1 MNKKKIFEAYNDAR
15 AEMKGIID
23 KAETENRN
31 LTDEES
37 KQFDELAKKATDYM
51 NTYQKMNEMDD
62 FGDIDA
68 PKDAQ
73 KMSTEEKDTKD
84 FAGYIRAMVT
94 KSPLDVD
101 SNITKTDNGAI
112 VPKTIASKII
122 DRVKDLSPLYRDA
135 TMYNVKGTLSIPVVD
150 SAKDGITMAYAD
162 EFASLTGKS
171 TAFKSVDL
179 TGYLA
184 GALTLVSRSLI
195 NSTDIELTNFVV
207 NKMAMAKA
215 AFYDNEVINGTSG
228 KIEGLSKAE
237 QVLTSG
243 AATAVTADELIKL
256 KNTLKSAY
264 QGGAYFVMAPDT
276 FTAVQQLKDGNG
288 RYLLNDNIVD
298 GFSGNILG
306 KPVYTSDQMPAM
318 AGGKNAIIYINPA
331 EALGVKSVEDS
342 IEVLTEKYADQHAVG
357 IIEWVEMDAK
367 IQNQQAV
374 AILKMKTA

>member
-37 KQFDELAKKATDYM
+37 KQFDGLAKKATDYM

-62 FGDIDA
+62 FKDIDA

-73 KMSTEEKDTKD
+73 KMSTEEKDVKD

-94 KSPLDVD
+94 KSPVD

-112 VPKTIASKII
+112 IPKTIASKII

-162 EFASLTGKS
+162 EFAGLTGKS

-179 TGYLA
+179 TGHLA
-184 GALTLVSRSLI
+184 GTLTLISRSLI
-195 NSTDIELTNFVV
+195 NSTDIDLTNFVV
-207 NKMAMAKA
+207 NKMAMAVA
-215 AFYDNEVINGTSG
+215 TFYDNELINGTTG

-276 FTAVQQLKDGNG
+276 FTAVQQLKDRNE

-318 AGGKNAIIYINPA
+318 AGGKNAIIYINPSD
-331 EALGVKSVEDS
+331 ALAVKSVEDS

-357 IIEWVEMDAK
+357 IINWVEMDAK

>member
-68 PKDAQ
+68 PKDER
-73 KMSTEEKDTKD
+73 KMSTEEKDVKD

-94 KSPLDVD
+94 KSPVDND

-112 VPKTIASKII
+112 IPKTIASKII

-162 EFASLTGKS
+162 EFAGLTGKS

-184 GALTLVSRSLI
+184 GTLTLISRSLI
-195 NSTDIELTNFVV
+195 NSTDIDLTNFVV
-207 NKMAMAKA
+207 NKMAMAVA
-215 AFYDNEVINGTSG
+215 TFYDNELINGTSG

-237 QVLTSG
+237 QIVTSA

-276 FTAVQQLKDGNG
+276 FTAVQQLKDKNE

-318 AGGKNAIIYINPA
+318 AGGKNAIIYINPS
-331 EALGVKSVEDS
+331 EALAVKSVEDS

>member
-15 AEMKGIID
+15 AEMKEIID
-23 KAETENRN
+23 KAEDESRN

-62 FGDIDA
+62 FKDIDA
-68 PKDAQ
+68 PKDAP
-73 KMSTEEKDTKD
+73 KMSAEEKDVKD

-94 KSPLDVD
+94 KSPVDVG

-112 VPKTIASKII
+112 IPKTIASKII

-162 EFASLTGKS
+162 EFAGLAGKS

-215 AFYDNEVINGTSG
+215 AFYDNELINGTSG

-243 AATAVTADELIKL
+243 AATAVTSDELIKL

-276 FTAVQQLKDGNG
+276 FTAVQQLKDRND
-288 RYLLNDNIVD
+288 RYLLNDNIVE

-306 KPVYTSDQMPAM
+306 KPVYTSDQMPTM
-318 AGGKNAIIYINPA
+318 ASGKNAIIYINPA
-331 EALGVKSVEDS
+331 EALAVKSVEDS

-357 IIEWVEMDAK
+357 IIDWVEMDAK

-374 AILKMKTA
+374 AILRMKTA

>member
-37 KQFDELAKKATDYM
+37 KQFDELKKKATDYM
-51 NTYQKMNEMDD
+51 KTYQKMNEMDD
-62 FGDIDA
+62 FKDIDA

-112 VPKTIASKII
+112 VPKTIASKIN
-122 DRVKDLSPLYRDA
+122 DRVKDLYPLYRDA

-162 EFASLTGKS
+162 EFAGLAGKS

-215 AFYDNEVINGTSG
+215 AFYDNELINGTSG

-243 AATAVTADELIKL
+243 AAKAVTADELIKL

-264 QGGAYFVMAPDT
+264 QNRAYFVMAPET

-288 RYLLNDNIVD
+288 RYLLNDNIVE

-306 KPVYTSDQMPAM
+306 KPVYTSDQMPEM
-318 AGGKNAIIYINPA
+318 AGGKNAIIYINPS

-374 AILKMKTA
+374 AILRMKTA

>member
-23 KAETENRN
+23 KAEAESRN

-37 KQFDELAKKATDYM
+37 KKFDELAKKATDYM

-68 PKDAQ
+68 PKDER
-73 KMSTEEKDTKD
+73 KMSTEEKDVKD

-94 KSPLDVD
+94 KSPVDND

-112 VPKTIASKII
+112 IPKTIASKII

-162 EFASLTGKS
+162 EFAGLTGKS

-179 TGYLA
+179 TGHLA
-184 GALTLVSRSLI
+184 GTLTLISRSLI
-195 NSTDIELTNFVV
+195 NSTDIDLTNFVV
-207 NKMAMAKA
+207 NKMAMAVA
-215 AFYDNEVINGTSG
+215 TFYDNELINGTSG

-264 QGGAYFVMAPDT
+264 QNGAYFVMAPDT
-276 FTAVQQLKDGNG
+276 FTAVQQLKDRND
-288 RYLLNDNIVD
+288 RYLLNDNIVE

-318 AGGKNAIIYINPA
+318 AGGKNAIIYINPS
-331 EALGVKSVEDS
+331 EALAVKSVEDS

>member
-62 FGDIDA
+62 FKDIDA
-68 PKDAQ
+68 PKDAP
-73 KMSTEEKDTKD
+73 KMSAEEKDIKD

-94 KSPLDVD
+94 KSPVDVD

-112 VPKTIASKII
+112 IPKTIASKII

-135 TMYNVKGTLSIPVVD
+135 TMYNVRGTLSIPVVD

-162 EFASLTGKS
+162 EFAGLTGKS
-171 TAFKSVDL
+171 TTFKSVDL

-184 GALTLVSRSLI
+184 GTLTLISRSLI
-195 NSTDIELTNFVV
+195 NSNDIDLTNFVV
-207 NKMAMAKA
+207 NKMAMAVA
-215 AFYDNEVINGTSG
+215 TFYDNELINGTPG

-276 FTAVQQLKDGNG
+276 FTAVQQLKDKNE

-357 IIEWVEMDAK
+357 IINWVEMDAK

-374 AILKMKTA
+374 AILRMKTA

>member
-62 FGDIDA
+62 FKDIDA
-68 PKDAQ
+68 PKDATM
-73 KMSTEEKDTKD
+73 MSAEEKDVKD

-94 KSPLDVD
+94 KSPVDVD

-112 VPKTIASKII
+112 IPKTIASKII

-184 GALTLVSRSLI
+184 GSLTLISRSLI
-195 NSTDIELTNFVV
+195 NSTDIDLTNFVV

-215 AFYDNEVINGTSG
+215 AFYDNELINGTSG

-237 QVLTSG
+237 QIVTS
-243 AATAVTADELIKL
+243 AAAAAVTADELIKL